1 MRLTPEKT
9 GNDNEPARRLKIN
22 QDMQTDHRTIAGI
35 IASICILMLP
45 ACASRLEPISLP
57 PEYASAPSTSG
68 LWLELDAIRDDN
80 WHYLLNQ
87 GVPALDWRLRAIDS
101 ATRSIDLQS
110 LFWHFDTTGR
120 LILKHVLAAADRGV
134 RVRVLVDDMFMVS
147 VDQILLGLHTHP
159 NIEFRTFN
167 PYRRRANGM
176 ATQEIL
182 NLGEFHRLDHRMHNK
197 VMVIDNRI
205 SIIGGRNLA
214 DEYFGLHESA
224 NFRDMETISG
234 GPVVSTISD
243 AFDRFWNNQWAF
255 PADALIT
262 SESPANSLEAA
273 RSLGL
278 TDDSVHQE
286 ESEQARAQQ
295 WKMVVRQ
302 SVLGSAD
309 LIMDDPPA
317 DNPADSQD
325 APVQMESD
333 IIDLVDSAKE
343 EIWMVSAYLIPTTEF
358 AAAIQR
364 AEERGVEIRLLTNS
378 IQSNNHLTAHS
389 AYRNHIRQLMKYGAD
404 LHEVRADA
412 KDRAIYMQG
421 PVDDKKLGL
430 HAKVMVVDNESVL
443 IGSANLDPRSFRLN
457 TEIGLLIN
465 SPAFARQVR
474 EAFSLDFLQRN
485 AWSLRFAEGGHVQW
499 VSDDQVLDSQPAQ
512 SYMQRIEDWFFALLP
527 IEGET

>member
-1 MRLTPEKT
+1 
-9 GNDNEPARRLKIN
+9 
-22 QDMQTDHRTIAGI
+22 MQTNHRTIVWITA
-35 IASICILMLP
+35 CISVLMLP
-45 ACASRLEPISLP
+45 ACASRLEPLSLP
-57 PEYASAPSTSG
+57 PEYASEPSQSG
-68 LWLELDAIRDDN
+68 LWLELNAIRDDN

-167 PYRRRANGM
+167 PYRRRANSM

-205 SIIGGRNLA
+205 SIIGGRNMA
-214 DEYFGLHESA
+214 DEYFGLHKSA
-224 NFRDMETISG
+224 NFRDMEVITG
-234 GPVVSTISD
+234 GPVVITISD
-243 AFDRFWNNQWAF
+243 AFDRFWNNHWAF
-255 PADALIT
+255 PADTLIT
-262 SESPANSLEAA
+262 SESPANALEASRA
-273 RSLGL
+273 LGL
-278 TDDSVHQE
+278 ADDSVHQE

-309 LIMDDPPA
+309 LTMDDPPA

-325 APVQMESD
+325 APVQMASD

-389 AYRNHIRQLMKYGAD
+389 AYRNHIRQLMKFGAD

-430 HAKVMVVDNESVL
+430 HAKVMVVDNEKVL
-443 IGSANLDPRSFRLN
+443 IGSANLDSRSLRLN
-457 TEIGLLIN
+457 TEIGLVIN
-465 SPAFARQVR
+465 SPAFARQVL
-474 EAFSLDFLQRN
+474 EAFSLDFSKRN
-485 AWSLRFAEGGHVQW
+485 AWSLRFAEAGHVQW
-499 VSDDQVLDSQPAQ
+499 VSDEQVLNSQPAQ
-512 SYMQRIEDWFFALLP
+512 SFMQRIEDWFFALLP
-527 IEGET
+527 IEGEM